1 MTSTRSTPARRR
13 SLGAVL
19 GALVSSVALVFGG
32 LTPAQAADEAPAVV
46 AKQAAAALSGSSF
59 LPGLIISDSQFF
71 DDDAMTASQ
80 VQSFLQGKIGTC
92 SNTLCLNVYRQ
103 NTPSRAADA
112 FCKAYVGA
120 SNESAATIIAKV
132 QAACGVSAKALLVTL
147 QKEQGLITHKGPT
160 SSRLRIAMGYGCP
173 DTAACDTLYYGFF
186 NQVYSAARQLQKYG
200 TGSFT
205 WYPVG
210 KVSNIRYHPNAACGT
225 RSVKIEN
232 RATAALYYYTPYTPN
247 AASLANLGGTGN
259 SCSSYGNRN
268 FWVFYSN
275 WFGNPVVIDGASEIS
290 AEYAR
295 LGGSTGVL
303 GAPLAPTPCAK
314 GTRACSQAYENGFI
328 GWSHG
333 GGAFPVM
340 EGEILDKWLAAG
352 GVTGSWGAPTS
363 AENPITGANGDG
375 SGQNFQN
382 IQALS
387 SAAGTF
393 AVRNEVKPLYG
404 ELGWV
409 REGVGW
415 PTANA
420 VCRSSTLC
428 AQQFTHAVLGF
439 NGSAAYS
446 VLDEFYDRY
455 QAAGGLGGAWGIPT
469 SGQNAISGTV
479 VPGTGQNFEKAQL
492 LSSTA
497 GTFAIDQRLRSA
509 YSAAGWVR
517 GPLGWP
523 AGDIVCVTSTRCAQ
537 EFAGGAIALNAG
549 VTFVASGPIGER
561 YLANGGPSGALGY
574 PTSAANAISGTTGVG
589 QNFQHGQ
596 IVRSS
601 AGAFAL
607 SGALFTAYKA
617 NGWVR
622 GPLGFP
628 VADAVCAS
636 GTCSQEFQ
644 KGEIVLPPSGP
655 AYVIASGP
663 IGEKYLASGGP
674 SGPLGYPTSAANPI
688 SGTTGSGQNF
698 QNGQIVHSP
707 AGAFILTGPI
717 FTAYKANGWVRGALG
732 FPVADAAC
740 AAGSCSQEF
749 QNGEIVLPATGA
761 AYVIASGPIGEKYLA
776 SGGPSGPLGYPT
788 SAANP
793 ISGTTGSGQNFQK
806 GQIVH
811 SSAGA
816 FILSGGLFTAYK
828 ANGWV
833 RGALGFPVADAV
845 CASGTCSQEFQN
857 GEIVLPPSGTAYV
870 NW

>member
-13 SLGAVL
+13 SPGAVL

-210 KVSNIRYHPNAACGT
+210 KVSNVRYHPNAACGT

-275 WFGNPVVIDGASEIS
+275 WFGNPIVIDGASEIS

-314 GTRACSQAYENGFI
+314 GTRACSQAYENGLI

-352 GVTGSWGAPTS
+352 GVTGAWGAPTS

-382 IQALS
+382 VQALS

-393 AVRNEVKPLYG
+393 AVPNGIKPIYG
-404 ELGWV
+404 DLGWV

-415 PTANA
+415 PTAPA
-420 VCRSSTLC
+420 ICRSSSLC
-428 AQQFTHAVLGF
+428 AQQFMHAVLGY
-439 NGSAAYS
+439 NGSSSYS
-446 VLDEFYDRY
+446 VLDESYDRY
-455 QAAGGLGGAWGIPT
+455 QTAGGLTGSWGIPT
-469 SGQNAISGTV
+469 SAMNAVIGAAS
-479 VPGTGQNFEKAQL
+479 PGSGQNFEKIQL
-492 LSSTA
+492 LTSDAGAFVVQQQLRTA
-497 GTFAIDQRLRSA
+497 YG
-509 YSAAGWVR
+509 AAGWVR
-517 GPLGWP
+517 GVLGWP
-523 AGDIVCVTSTRCAQ
+523 VGDTVCATSTRCYQ
-537 EFAGGAIALNAG
+537 EFVGGALTLNSG
-549 VTFVASGPIGER
+549 VTFMVSGAAAETYGES
-561 YLANGGPSGALGY
+561 GGPSGSLGF
-574 PTSAANAISGTTGVG
+574 PTSAMNPISGLSGSG
-589 QNFQHGQ
+589 QNFQRGQ
-596 IVRSS
+596 ILNSS
-601 AGAFAL
+601 AGAFIL
-607 SGALFTAYKA
+607 SGPMFTAYKA
-617 NGWVR
+617 FGWVR

-628 VADAVCAS
+628 LSDAACES

-644 KGEIVLPPSGP
+644 GGELVVP
-655 AYVIASGP
+655 AS
-663 IGEKYLASGGP
+663 
-674 SGPLGYPTSAANPI
+674 
-688 SGTTGSGQNF
+688 
-698 QNGQIVHSP
+698 
-707 AGAFILTGPI
+707 
-717 FTAYKANGWVRGALG
+717 
-732 FPVADAAC
+732 
-740 AAGSCSQEF
+740 
-749 QNGEIVLPATGA
+749 GA

-793 ISGTTGSGQNFQK
+793 ISGLSGSGQNFQR
-806 GQIVH
+806 GQILN

-816 FILSGGLFTAYK
+816 FIIPSGPVFNAYK
-828 ANGWV
+828 AFGWV
-833 RGALGFPVADAV
+833 RGALGFPLSDAV
-845 CASGTCSQEFQN
+845 CASGTCSQEFQG
-857 GEIVLPPSGTAYV
+857 GELVVPPSGSAYV
-870 NW
+870 RR